1 VRKAEGAGGALAP
14 DLPIFMSAYRSV
26 VVSGLTNA
34 LRRASGVSLLL
45 STLFLAAATACAE
58 APTDGGIRSILQ
70 DRVDSKRATGLV
82 AGILDGDA
90 KRVIAAGVS
99 GADRPLDGDTVFEIG
114 SITKV
119 FTASLLSD
127 MVHRGEVRLDDPI
140 SKYLPSNVRAP
151 SRNGRQITLL
161 DLATQSSGLPRLP
174 DNLSPRDPANPY
186 ADYTVEKLYEFLS
199 RYELPRDVGS
209 KYEYSNVGVGLLG
222 HLLARKAGTTYEEL
236 LTKRILAPLQM
247 RDTAITLSPAMRK
260 RLAAGHDD
268 SGAAVPNWDLPT
280 LTGAGGLRSTVNDM
294 LKFLAANLGKGDP
307 VLVAVLTDT
316 HRVRRATEQPGL
328 DIALAWHILHPF
340 REELVWHNGGT
351 GGYHSWIGFVA
362 KRRAGA
368 IVLSNSSGTIDDIG
382 IHIVVPRFPI
392 PGPPKPRKEAIVAP
406 EVLDTYTGEYQLGPA
421 FSIVVTREGGALFVQ
436 ATSQPKLPLFAE
448 SETDFFLQVVDA
460 QIRFV
465 KEGGRVTSLVLH
477 QNGQDTPGRKIK

>member
-1 VRKAEGAGGALAP
+1 MP
-14 DLPIFMSAYRSV
+14 
-26 VVSGLTNA
+26 SGLTNV
-34 LRRASGVSLLL
+34 LRRASGDSLLL
-45 STLFLAAATACAE
+45 SALFLAAATACAQK
-58 APTDGGIRSILQ
+58 PPDGGIRAILQ

-82 AGILDGDA
+82 AGVLDGDA

-99 GADRPLDGDTVFEIG
+99 GTDRPLDGDTVFEIG

-119 FTASLLSD
+119 FTASLLAD
-127 MVHRGEVRLDDPI
+127 MVRRGEVKLDDPI

-209 KYEYSNVGVGLLG
+209 KYEYSNLGVGLLG

-247 RDTAITLSPAMRK
+247 RDTAITLPPAMRK
-260 RLAAGHDD
+260 RLAAGHDE
-268 SGAAVPNWDLPT
+268 SGSVVPNWDLPT
-280 LTGAGGLRSTVNDM
+280 FAGAGGLRSTVNDM

-307 VLVAVLTDT
+307 SAVAVLADT

-328 DIALAWHILHPF
+328 DIALAWHVLHPF
-340 REELVWHNGGT
+340 GEELVWHNGGT

-362 KRRAGA
+362 KRRSAA
-368 IVLSNSSGTIDDIG
+368 VVLSNSSGNIDDIG

-392 PGPPKPRKEAIVAP
+392 PGPPKARKEMIVAP
-406 EVLDTYTGEYQLGPA
+406 EVLDTYTGEYQLGPS

-436 ATSQPKLPLFAE
+436 ATNQPKLPLFAE

-465 KEGGRVTSLVLH
+465 KEGGRVASLVLH
-477 QNGQDTPGRKIK
+477 QNGQDTPGRKVR

>member
-1 VRKAEGAGGALAP
+1 MNV
-14 DLPIFMSAYRSV
+14 I
-26 VVSGLTNA
+26 
-34 LRRASGVSLLL
+34 RRAPGVRPLLAA
-45 STLFLAAATACAE
+45 LFLSAATACAQAPGDE
-58 APTDGGIRSILQ
+58 AIRSILQ

-82 AGILDGDA
+82 AGVLDGDA

-99 GADRPLDGDTVFEIG
+99 GTGRPLDGDTVFEIG

-127 MVHRGEVRLDDPI
+127 MVRRGEVKLDDPI
-140 SKYLPSNVRAP
+140 SKYLPATVRAP

-174 DNLSPRDPANPY
+174 DNLSPRDTTNPY

-209 KYEYSNVGVGLLG
+209 KYEYSNLGVGLLG

-236 LTKRILAPLQM
+236 LTKRILTPLQM
-247 RDTAITLSPAMRK
+247 GDTAITLSPAMRK
-260 RLAAGHDD
+260 RLASGHDD
-268 SGAAVPNWDLPT
+268 SGAIVPNWDLPT
-280 LTGAGGLRSTVNDM
+280 LAGAGGLRSTVSDM

-307 VLVAVLTDT
+307 VTAAVLADT
-316 HRVRRATEQPGL
+316 HRVRRASEQPGL
-328 DIALAWHILHPF
+328 DIALAWHVLHPF
-340 REELVWHNGGT
+340 GDELVWHNGGT

-362 KRRAGA
+362 KRRSGA
-368 IVLSNSSGTIDDIG
+368 VVLSNSSGNIDDIG
-382 IHIVVPRFPI
+382 IHIVVPRFSI
-392 PGPPKPRKEAIVAP
+392 PKPPKARKEVIVTPA
-406 EVLDTYTGEYQLGPA
+406 VLDTYTGEYQLGPS

-436 ATSQPKLPLFAE
+436 ATDQPKLPLFAE

-477 QNGQDTPGRKIK
+477 QNGQDQMGRKVR